1 MKDHFVLIVEDE
13 SMSLKLLAQIVRHE
27 GYIPILA
34 DSAELGVEILR
45 LNKIG
50 AIICDHNLPG
60 MSGKEFVHQLK
71 ASSKNQKIPVL
82 VASAYVKIAEIAE
95 IIEAGADAFLPK
107 PLKRSDVSE
116 YLKRA
121 FHA

>member
-1 MKDHFVLIVEDE
+1 MKENFVLIVEDE
-13 SMSLKLLAQIVRHE
+13 PMSLKLLAQIVRHE
-27 GYIPILA
+27 GYTPILA
-34 DSAELGVEILR
+34 DNAELGFEIMR
-45 LNKIG
+45 LNKVG

-60 MSGKEFVHQLK
+60 MTGKDFVLK
-71 ASSKNQKIPVL
+71 LRSIKKTQNLPIL
-82 VASAYVKIAEIAE
+82 VASAYVNIAEIAG